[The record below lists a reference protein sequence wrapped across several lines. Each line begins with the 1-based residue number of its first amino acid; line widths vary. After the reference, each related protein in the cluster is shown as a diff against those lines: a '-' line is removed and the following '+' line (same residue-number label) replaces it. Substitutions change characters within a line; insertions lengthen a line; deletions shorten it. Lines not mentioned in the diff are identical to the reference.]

1 MKMTD
6 EQKFSL
12 LPFLSA
18 PQCSHSITTPFDF
31 HEAGV
36 FQKRGRRL
44 SNLEIPPQFILE
56 YSASVSFSPL
66 RSGSIK
72 RRNNALIGS
81 KWSHFP
87 VVIIFSN
94 NTEADNGWWGM

>member
-12 LPFLSA
+12 LPFLPA

-56 YSASVSFSPL
+56 YSATVSSFSPF
-66 RSGSIK
+66 RSGSFK
-72 RRNNALIGS
+72 RRNNTFIAIS
-81 KWSHFP
+81 TK
-87 VVIIFSN
+87 
-94 NTEADNGWWGM
+94 